1 MRSRSRA
8 VALALAALMG
18 AAGCGGDDRGDK
30 EAKPPDDAARKAS
43 FVTRADAVCTKFAE
57 RTAQEPEAQTRRGP
71 ARQVTETRE
80 TAAATLDELRR
91 LDPPKADRQILDRY
105 FASSRA
111 RCAISCR
118 ASSVR
123 SKAGARRRQ
132 RSSSRRCG
140 PGARRPDGSR
150 GSTASGPAGGPARHG
165 ARAPEPDR
173 RTRGGGPSSGLGA
186 SGERHRHAPPRHHA
200 AASLAS
206 TRRPHVRLATSS
218 PRAIARRTDR
228 AATEG
233 DIAGSCEGPSG
244 TQ

>member
-105 FASSRA
+105 FALVEGSVRDLLPRLERAVEGGREAEAEKLFAEVRA
-111 RCAISCR
+111 RGAE
-118 ASSVR
+118 
-123 SKAGARRRQ
+123 AG
-132 RSSSRRCG
+132 
-140 PGARRPDGSR
+140 
-150 GSTASGPAGGPARHG
+150 
-165 ARAPEPDR
+165 
-173 RTRGGGPSSGLGA
+173 
-186 SGERHRHAPPRHHA
+186 
-200 AASLAS
+200 
-206 TRRPHVRLATSS
+206 RLARQYGFRACGRSGA
-218 PRAIARRTDR
+218 PRSQGA
-228 AATEG
+228 
-233 DIAGSCEGPSG
+233 
-244 TQ
+244 